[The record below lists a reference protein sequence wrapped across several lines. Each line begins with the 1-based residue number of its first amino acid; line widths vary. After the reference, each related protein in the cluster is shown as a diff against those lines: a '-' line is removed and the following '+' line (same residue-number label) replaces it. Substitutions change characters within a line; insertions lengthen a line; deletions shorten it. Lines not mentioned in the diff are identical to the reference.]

1 MLFSVAGIYDSWI
14 TVGIT
19 TGDSTSAM
27 GSIGFQWDQ
36 WTATTGLNTTN
47 GAVFWTN
54 PDAGP
59 THPFPSGQVRLG
71 KAAPCVVHG
80 TKEMMQPCLTY
91 LHVISS
97 VAPHHLHSIMCILPQ
112 PQRWSSPV

>member
-59 THPFPSGQVRLG
+59 TSRRRDSHS
-71 KAAPCVVHG
+71 AAP
-80 TKEMMQPCLTY
+80 PF
-91 LHVISS
+91 S
-97 VAPHHLHSIMCILPQ
+97 V
-112 PQRWSSPV
+112 W